1 MTNST
6 TNFGN
11 NEFNNANG
19 LNPIIFSKKVA
30 LAYTKKSKILDL
42 LTNDMWEGKL

>member
-6 TNFGN
+6 SNFGTN
-11 NEFNNANG
+11 DFNNVNG

-42 LTNDMWEGKL
+42 LTNDMWEGNL

>member
-1 MTNST
+1 MADSTN
-6 TNFGN
+6 NFGT